1 MNSRRHS
8 LSTAGKVGG
17 CYALGFISATH
28 LTPLM
33 GGPIA
38 AFLTS
43 MSCSTLLAALVLYE
57 ARCSR
62 LESEARPPA

>member
-1 MNSRRHS
+1 MNSQNRR

-28 LTPLM
+28 LTSLM

-38 AFLTS
+38 AFLTAMAVS
-43 MSCSTLLAALVLYE
+43 SLLAALVLYE
-57 ARCSR
+57 AHCRSR
-62 LESEARPPA
+62 EA